1 MRGDT
6 EMVEIAPSLLSADF
20 SRLEQEIG
28 DIEQLGIKMLHLD
41 VMDGH
46 FVPNIT
52 FGPGLINSLRP
63 LSKMIFDVHLMI
75 EQPERYVV
83 DFVKAGADIVTVHV
97 EAAVHLH
104 RLLALIKEQ
113 GVKAAVAL
121 NPATPLSSIEWILPQ
136 LDMVLLMSVNPG
148 FGGQAFIPEAVA
160 KIRALKTMMK
170 EQGIEIPIQVDG
182 GINRDTAPL
191 VVEAGAE
198 ILVAGSAVFGQRDR
212 GDAIRQILKGVAM
225 VRE

>member
-1 MRGDT
+1 
-6 EMVEIAPSLLSADF
+6 MVEIAPSLLSADF